1 MPGREEVLRSIYG
14 AYLLA
19 RMDTSGM
26 GLMNLTVEGFWR
38 SFFAAVLVAP
48 GYALLV
54 AHRLMTRPES
64 VDAGWALLVHALAYV
79 IGWAAFPVIALVLT
93 FLLSVSRNYVALIVA
108 VNWAA
113 VIQIVGFLIVIAA
126 TLVLPALLAGML
138 LAVVTIAILVYQ
150 WFVTRTALQTSGG
163 IAFALV
169 LVDLAVNTA
178 INVSAER
185 ML

>member
-19 RMDTSGM
+19 RMDVSGM

-48 GYALLV
+48 GYVLLV

-64 VDAGWALLVHALAYV
+64 IDAGWAFLVHALAYV

-113 VIQIVGFLIVIAA
+113 VIQVVGFLIVIAA
-126 TLVLPALLAGML
+126 TLVLPSLLAGML

>member
-1 MPGREEVLRSIYG
+1 MPDREEVLRSIYG

-19 RMDTSGM
+19 RMDASGM

-54 AHRLMTRPES
+54 VHRMMTRPES
-64 VDAGWALLVHALAYV
+64 VDAGWAFLVHVLAYV

-93 FLLSVSRNYVALIVA
+93 FLLSVSHNYVSLIVA
-108 VNWAA
+108 ANWAA
-113 VIQIVGFLIVIAA
+113 VIQVMAFLLVIAA
-126 TLVLPALLAGML
+126 TLVLPTLLAGML
-138 LAVVTIAILVYQ
+138 LAVITIAMLFYQ
-150 WFVTRTALQTSGG
+150 WFVIRTALQTSGA

-185 ML
+185 IL

>member
-19 RMDTSGM
+19 RMDASGI

-54 AHRLMTRPES
+54 VHRLMTRPES
-64 VDAGWALLVHALAYV
+64 VDAGWAFLVHVLAYV

-93 FLLSVSRNYVALIVA
+93 FLLSVSHNYVSLIVA
-108 VNWAA
+108 ANWAA
-113 VIQIVGFLIVIAA
+113 VIQVVAFLLVIAA
-126 TLVLPALLAGML
+126 TLVLPTLVAGML
-138 LAVVTIAILVYQ
+138 LAIITIAILFYQ
-150 WFVTRTALQTSGG
+150 WFVIRTALQSSGG
-163 IAFALV
+163 IALMLL
-169 LVDLAVNTA
+169 LVDLVVTSM
-178 INVSAER
+178 ISAGADR
-185 ML
+185 VL